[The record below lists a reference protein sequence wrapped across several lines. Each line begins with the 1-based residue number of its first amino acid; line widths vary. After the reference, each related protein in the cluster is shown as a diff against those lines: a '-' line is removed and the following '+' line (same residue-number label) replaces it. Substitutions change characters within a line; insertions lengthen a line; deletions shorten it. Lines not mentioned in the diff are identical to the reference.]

1 MPFGDGMPRT
11 YDPSDVAD
19 IEKRA
24 YERGYKEAVV
34 EFETKLMDIS
44 DKTKIVTAEYREFEA
59 AMCALLRALS
69 AKSNDVKVELTHL
82 RVPKKAKET
91 LLRFWETHQKQDRLR
106 VKQYMSSWDSTD
118 KEIALTLLKEELSND
133 D

>member
-1 MPFGDGMPRT
+1 MPCGDGMPRT

-24 YERGYKEAVV
+24 YERGYKEAVT
-34 EFETKLMDIS
+34 EFDEKLRDIS
-44 DKTKIVTAEYREFEA
+44 DKTKIVTAEYREFET
-59 AMCALLRALS
+59 AMCALLRRLS
-69 AKSNDVKVELTHL
+69 ADADCVETVLSDL
-82 RVPKKAKET
+82 NVPAKAKKT

-118 KEIALTLLKEELSND
+118 KEIALALLKEEMSND

>member
-1 MPFGDGMPRT
+1 MPCGDGMPRT

-24 YERGYKEAVV
+24 YDRGYKEAVA

-44 DKTKIVTAEYREFEA
+44 DKTKIVTAGYREFEA
-59 AMCALLRALS
+59 AMCALLRRLSADADCVETALS
-69 AKSNDVKVELTHL
+69 DLNVST
-82 RVPKKAKET
+82 KAKKI